1 MKQRA
6 IAQQYPWDGCASGQ
20 FLKHVPEM
28 KMERGFPCPGQS
40 QMVRFSVSSHPSV
53 KFRQNLGDRHIL
65 GTNEGLCGGD
75 ANLAVGAIKRT
86 DFEWNQI
93 QTKRTAQPPGADW
106 AEQVSIPFV
115 HHSGEMA
122 STGHSPAQSPQSTH
136 LSASITYCLSPS
148 AMASCGQTG
157 AQLPHFVH
165 LSEIIYDMIFS
176 S

>member
-1 MKQRA
+1 MVG
-6 IAQQYPWDGCASGQ
+6 ISVGGQ
-20 FLKHVPEM
+20 PV
-28 KMERGFPCPGQS
+28 
-40 QMVRFSVSSHPSV
+40 V
-53 KFRQNLGDRHIL
+53 KFRQDPGK
-65 GTNEGLCGGD
+65 GYVFSPVEGLGGGAPD
-75 ANLAVGAIKRT
+75 LTVGAIERT
-86 DFEWNQI
+86 DFEGNQI

-115 HHSGEMA
+115 HHAGEMA
-122 STGHSPAQSPQSTH
+122 STGHSPAQRPQSTH

-165 LSEIIYDMIFS
+165 LSEITYDMTYS